1 MLLRKGLNIL
11 LRMLIIMLLG
21 ELLYCIVCSKIICV
35 CVCALPKE
43 YIYFMYCCMLHEI
56 GCFFFCFV
64 KLVTIEF

>member
-1 MLLRKGLNIL
+1 MS
-11 LRMLIIMLLG
+11 
-21 ELLYCIVCSKIICV
+21 YCIVCSKIICV

-64 KLVTIEF
+64 KLVTIEFEMGAEGAFTFFRYGDMIEG